1 MEFKTL
7 KPIFKQMFNC
17 LALSCTSFS
26 VLASVVVTEGHVRAM
41 PDTVPNT
48 AAYFTLENHTDK
60 ALRLVG
66 VQTDVA
72 KEAQLHTIIEEQGM
86 VKMRHVEGFD
96 IPSHGKLT
104 LTPSGNHV
112 MLLGLKA
119 PLVLEQQVELLLQ
132 FDDGKNMAI
141 TLPVNK
147 QAENNAEQEHHH
159 HHH

>member
-7 KPIFKQMFNC
+7 KPIFKQLFNC
-17 LALSCTSFS
+17 LILSCASFS
-26 VLASVVVTEGHVRAM
+26 ALASVVLTEGHVRAM

-60 ALRLVG
+60 AVRLIAVSSN
-66 VQTDVA
+66 VA
-72 KEAQLHTIIEEQGM
+72 KDAQLHTIIEDQGM

-96 IPSHGKLT
+96 IPSHGALT
-104 LTPSGNHV
+104 LTPSGDHV

-119 PLVLEQQVELLLQ
+119 PLVLEQQVELQLE
-132 FDDGKNMAI
+132 FDDGEKMVI

-147 QAENNAEQEHHH
+147 QADIAAEQEHHH
-159 HHH
+159 HH